1 MTNLDDDFHGLLP
14 FKEDKIAQ
22 AYLEYLKAGK
32 LPNSTGTCK
41 KVLVIGCGVAGM
53 VSAAMLKKAGHE
65 VTIVEA
71 NTRVGG
77 RCKTFRNTPEK
88 QYFEDSHL
96 NAEAGAMRIPD
107 KHKLAMQLISDSGV
121 ETLPFFNRSIDKNH
135 INSDEACSDLL
146 GEQTIPSKY
155 SGNDLIHING
165 CHLTRGTEELA
176 DSYEYSGCD
185 VGSLLNYALEPH
197 ENMQARKLIDS
208 ALHKIK
214 KRLAADPHGEWPKVI
229 EEFGECSLRS
239 FLLNTCPELS
249 EDALELMGVME
260 NLSSRMSYCFIQN
273 FIALG
278 ILEPYAIFWLIKG
291 GTDKFTQAYFQQHG
305 LEDITFLN
313 QTVVS
318 IYKTDDKVAI
328 KTKVSRAI
336 DKTSTLDEAT
346 EKRLAEQC
354 WDEVITAI
362 PFSALRMVKVWPA
375 FSQKKQRAIR
385 EVHYDAAT
393 KVLLE
398 FRERFWETQHGI
410 YGGASVTDLPNRFM
424 YYPSEGMGSR
434 KGGVM
439 LVSYSLADDARK
451 WDSMSDYD
459 RFCYALDTVAIT
471 HAIHASDASWSERQ
485 EAQQR
490 IRDLCVFNP
499 KQCKN
504 NQDNIIGGATV
515 SWMNNPYA
523 FGEAAIFYPGQLK
536 HLHIAIVQSEWINSK
551 GKCIAHFSGEHA
563 SLKHAWIEGAIESAL
578 HCALKVNENALPS
591 LIPPRVTL

>member
-1 MTNLDDDFHGLLP
+1 MTNLHDDFHGLLS
-14 FKEDKIAQ
+14 FEDDSISQ

-32 LPNSTGTCK
+32 LPDSTGTSK
-41 KVLVIGCGVAGM
+41 KVLVIGCGIAGM

-77 RCKTFRNTPEK
+77 RCKTFRNTHEK

-96 NAEAGAMRIPD
+96 SAEAGAMRIPD
-107 KHKLAMQLISDSGV
+107 KHRLAMQLIADSGV
-121 ETLPFFNRSIDKNH
+121 ATQHFFNRSIEKSLADKVSSG
-135 INSDEACSDLL
+135 IP
-146 GEQTIPSKY
+146 GEQSRLPKK

-165 CHLTRGTEELA
+165 CHLTRGSKDLTG
-176 DSYEYSGCD
+176 SYEYSGAD
-185 VGSLLNYALEPH
+185 VGDLLNYRLEPH
-197 ENMQARKLIDS
+197 ENIQARKLID
-208 ALHKIK
+208 AVFHNIK
-214 KRLAADPHGEWPKVI
+214 KRVAADPHGQWPKII
-229 EEFGECSLRS
+229 EEFGEYSLRS
-239 FLLNTCPELS
+239 FLLKTCPELS
-249 EDALELMGVME
+249 EEALELMGVME

-278 ILEPYAIFWLIKG
+278 ILEPDAIFWLIRG
-291 GTDKFTQAYFQQHG
+291 GTDKFTQAYFQQQG

-318 IYKTDDKVAI
+318 LYKTGDKVAI
-328 KTKVSRAI
+328 KTKVSRVI
-336 DKTSTLDEAT
+336 DKTSDLDEAT
-346 EKRLAEQC
+346 ETRLAEQC

-375 FSQKKQRAIR
+375 FSQKKHRAIR
-385 EVHYDAAT
+385 ELHYDAAT

-398 FRERFWETQHGI
+398 FRERFWETQHDI

-424 YYPSEGMGSR
+424 HYPSEGMTSR

-459 RFCYALDTVAIT
+459 RFCYALDNVAIT
-471 HAIHASDASWSERQ
+471 HAIHTPDASWHERQ
-485 EAQQR
+485 LAQQR
-490 IRDLCVFNP
+490 IRDLCVFDP
-499 KQCKN
+499 EYYKDKQDK
-504 NQDNIIGGATV
+504 IIGGATV

-536 HLHIAIVQSEWINSK
+536 HLHKAIVQSEWVNSQ
-551 GKCIAHFSGEHA
+551 GKCMVHFSGEHA
-563 SLKHAWIEGAIESAL
+563 SLKHAWVEGAIESAL
-578 HCALKVNENALPS
+578 HCALMVNENTLPS
-591 LIPPRVTL
+591 LSQPKVTL